1 MPYSPEQ
8 LIAIVV
14 VAFVSAVLQGS
25 IGFGYAVLGV
35 PLLTLIDPSLT
46 PVPVLLVALPQTV
59 AAAWRE
65 RGELDVEG
73 IGWIIGGRIPG
84 ALLGAW
90 ILSIVTERVLDGIIA
105 VIVLAAVVSLGLGLT
120 IRLDAGTRVA
130 AGFASGFS
138 GTTSAIGGPPIALLY
153 RSAEAG
159 TIRSSLGAVFTIGIL
174 INLTVLATAGVI
186 VPEDF
191 VAAGVLLVPTLVGFA
206 ASGWVKGRLPDDQ
219 VRVAILALAGLASVG
234 LLFNAVAG

>member
-8 LIAIVV
+8 LIAAFV

-35 PLLTLIDPSLT
+35 PLLTLIDPSFT

-59 AAAWRE
+59 AAAVRE
-65 RGELDVEG
+65 RGQLDVEG

-84 ALLGAW
+84 ALVGAW
-90 ILSIVTERVLDGIIA
+90 ILTVVTEQVLDGIIA
-105 VIVLAAVVSLGLGLT
+105 VIVLAAVLSLGLGVT
-120 IRLDAGTRVA
+120 IRLNAATRAA
-130 AGFASGFS
+130 AGFASGFA

-174 INLTVLATAGVI
+174 INLAALWATGVI
-186 VPEDF
+186 VAADF
-191 VAAGVLLVPTLVGFA
+191 VAAGTLLAPTLAGFA
-206 ASGWVKGRLPDDQ
+206 SSGWVKGRIPDDR
-219 VRVAILALAGLASVG
+219 VRAGILVLAALAAAG
-234 LLFNAVAG
+234 LLVNSLG